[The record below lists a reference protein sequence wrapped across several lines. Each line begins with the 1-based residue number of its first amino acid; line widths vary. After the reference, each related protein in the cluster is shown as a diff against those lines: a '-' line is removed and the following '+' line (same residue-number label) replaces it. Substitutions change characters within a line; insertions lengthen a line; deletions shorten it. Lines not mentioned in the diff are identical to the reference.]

1 MRYSKDTRRKQ
12 KTSKEDWPA
21 KSRVEPEGMPGG
33 PSVSAASENGRNDD
47 SEYSSNLL
55 ERIVDRENLNTAY
68 KRVKAN
74 RGSHGVDEMTVDELL
89 PYLKEHGQ
97 AIRQAILE
105 GSYTPKPV
113 RRVEI
118 PKEGGTR
125 LLGVPALEDKVLQ
138 MGATRIINAIFEPNL
153 LDCSY

>member
-12 KTSKEDWPA
+12 KTSKEGWPA
-21 KSRVEPEGMPGG
+21 KNRVEPEGMPGG

-74 RGSHGVDEMTVDELL
+74 RGSLGVDGID
-89 PYLKEHGQ
+89 
-97 AIRQAILE
+97 
-105 GSYTPKPV
+105 
-113 RRVEI
+113 
-118 PKEGGTR
+118 GG
-125 LLGVPALEDKVLQ
+125 
-138 MGATRIINAIFEPNL
+138 
-153 LDCSY
+153 